1 MELNQAE
8 RENDRQARGNHR
20 TLLTREIFWRD
31 HQVWLAEK
39 GYMLRPRYRP
49 DWTPSWEDTG
59 RDGDWVWHEDSIM
72 ATVSD
77 FTLDMLHVCISYT
90 VASFRYGRNSSIGR
104 RDRYP

>member
-1 MELNQAE
+1 MAEPTETEAIEPPPLKPGELD
-8 RENDRQARGNHR
+8 EN
-20 TLLTREIFWRD
+20 EIWWRD
-31 HQVWLAEK
+31 HQVWLQER